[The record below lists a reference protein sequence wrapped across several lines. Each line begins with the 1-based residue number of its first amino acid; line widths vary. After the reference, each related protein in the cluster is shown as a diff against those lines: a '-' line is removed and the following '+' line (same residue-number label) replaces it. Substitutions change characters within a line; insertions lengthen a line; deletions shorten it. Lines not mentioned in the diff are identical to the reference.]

1 MCRGGDN
8 HGHVPSECGPC
19 VFLSDPCAPTR
30 IPRTEQNDPHF
41 NYILYSGPASPIWRL
56 FSKLSRRGCRGH
68 GACGGEK
75 GARSP
80 WMPSVC
86 VFCLDPV
93 APPASQELGPL
104 TPFFNF
110 APLSQPLPCQLSPL
124 SQKIPARAPRRH
136 VSVKEKRGHVPY
148 DCGPGCWLVN
158 PDLPLSLFSPSHLSL
173 PWA

>member
-1 MCRGGDN
+1 MFPCFEKRPRPWTLQPCAAGGITMATSPLN
-8 HGHVPSECGPC
+8 AVP
-19 VFLSDPCAPTR
+19 VFFLSDPCAPTR

-75 GARSP
+75 GARSL

-93 APPASQELGPL
+93 APHGSQGLGQL
-104 TPFFNF
+104 TPFFIF
-110 APLSQPLPCQLSPL
+110 APLFQPLPCQLSPL
-124 SQKIPARAPRRH
+124 SSNNLRPRTPAPCIRQGRTWAR
-136 VSVKEKRGHVPY
+136 
-148 DCGPGCWLVN
+148 
-158 PDLPLSLFSPSHLSL
+158 PL
-173 PWA
+173 